1 MRHAG
6 ITIRIA
12 ALAVVTLVGAGGC
25 ALDPQADPGGTG
37 GGLAP
42 VGKAEQVTG
51 ASGVSP
57 ADQRARPTPSV
68 APATEPAAPRKATTA
83 TSTRTKTP
91 PTPSQKRRAP
101 AAPQP
106 VTKTRCDQG
115 EYQREVEGYLAR
127 LGGFG
132 TVTVDGRQTDA
143 DCAAIRKFQL
153 RYDIR
158 PAVGRAGPL
167 TYDVAKRLATTDTSR
182 CDTGTGI
189 TFCVDLTR
197 QTTWVMKGSTVVAR
211 PTVTRTGM
219 AGFAT
224 PAGTYKV
231 NFRNLKEWSDPYDV
245 WLPYWQRFN
254 GGIGFHETTTYLHN
268 GAIGSHGCVNLLH
281 ADAVRWWELGA
292 VGSRVVLVGRRPGT

>member
-1 MRHAG
+1 MKHTGLKFRVV
-6 ITIRIA
+6 

-51 ASGVSP
+51 ASGVSLP
-57 ADQRARPTPSV
+57 DQRTLPTTSAPKPKAVSAALRDTTPPKAESGRRLVNPTP
-68 APATEPAAPRKATTA
+68 
-83 TSTRTKTP
+83 
-91 PTPSQKRRAP
+91 Q
-101 AAPQP
+101 
-106 VTKTRCDQG
+106 TKTRCEQG

-132 TVTVDGRQTDA
+132 TVTVDGRQSSA
-143 DCAAIRKFQL
+143 DCAAIKKFQQ

-167 TYDVAKRLATTDTSR
+167 TYDVAKRLANTDTSR
-182 CDTGTGI
+182 CTAGTGT

-197 QTTWVMKGSTVVAR
+197 QTTWVMRSGKVVAG

-219 AGFAT
+219 AGYAT
-224 PAGTYKV
+224 PAGTYKI
-231 NFRNLKEWSDPYDV
+231 NFRNLKEWSNPYDV

-268 GAIGSHGCVNLLH
+268 SSIGSHGCVNLLH
-281 ADAVRWWELGA
+281 ADAVRWWELGS

>member
-1 MRHAG
+1 MQVRHRA
-6 ITIRIA
+6 RVV
-12 ALAVVTLVGAGGC
+12 ALAMVMLVGAGGC
-25 ALDPQADPGGTG
+25 ASVPQADPGGTG

-42 VGKAEQVTG
+42 VGSAEQVTG
-51 ASGVSP
+51 AGASSLP
-57 ADQRARPTPSV
+57 DQLTGSDTKPRHREKPQPKVRAS
-68 APATEPAAPRKATTA
+68 
-83 TSTRTKTP
+83 KTP
-91 PTPSQKRRAP
+91 KASTGRRPRVPQKSN
-101 AAPQP
+101 Q
-106 VTKTRCDQG
+106 TRCQVG
-115 EYQREVEGYLAR
+115 EHQREVETYLAR

-143 DCAAIRKFQL
+143 DCATIKKFQQ

-158 PAVGRAGPL
+158 PAEGRAGPL
-167 TYDVAKRLATTDTSR
+167 TLDVAKRLATTDVKR
-182 CDTGTGI
+182 CSAGSGT

-197 QTTWVMKGSTVVAR
+197 QTTWVMRDGKVVAK

-219 AGFAT
+219 AGYAT

-231 NFRNLKEWSDPYDV
+231 SLRNLKEWSNPYEV

-268 GAIGSHGCVNLLH
+268 AGIGSHGCVNLLH
-281 ADAVRWWELGA
+281 ADAVRWWELGK